1 MILWKIVHKKY
12 FITFNEFLEN
22 VTPHIFFFL
31 SFRGSITFARIILML
46 DKKD

>member
-22 VTPHIFFFL
+22 VTPHIPSFYFFA
-31 SFRGSITFARIILML
+31 GA
-46 DKKD
+46 